1 VTTGRQVPYC
11 LFTDPELARI
21 GLSEAEAEA
30 QGIAYRLFKVP
41 METNLRARTLSET
54 RGFVKALV
62 ELIAI
67 ASSGSRPSVPVRG
80 RSWPPSRL
88 R

>member
-1 VTTGRQVPYC
+1 
-11 LFTDPELARI
+11 
-21 GLSEAEAEA
+21 
-30 QGIAYRLFKVP
+30 

-62 ELIAI
+62 EADTDRIL
-67 ASSGSRPSVPVRG
+67 GSRPSVSVRA
-80 RSWPPSRL
+80 RSWPQSRL